1 MAPSTPTTS
10 RKASP
15 TQTRKEPPEMNKR
28 ITLAVVASIVAL
40 SVTGCASSPAP
51 SNSAPAPVYSY
62 DPPVYEPPAQSA
74 EDIFYSVIE
83 PRFPTVPR
91 STAVNLG
98 KAICNALDSG
108 ASITDVGQVAANNGI
123 SYSDAG
129 YLVGASIATF
139 CPEYEDDAR
148 ALIGN

>member
-1 MAPSTPTTS
+1 
-10 RKASP
+10 
-15 TQTRKEPPEMNKR
+15 MNKR

-51 SNSAPAPVYSY
+51 SNSAPAPAPVYSY

-129 YLVGASIATF
+129 YLVGASIASF

-148 ALIGN
+148 ALLGN

>member
-1 MAPSTPTTS
+1 
-10 RKASP
+10 
-15 TQTRKEPPEMNKR
+15 MNKR
-28 ITLAVVASIVAL
+28 ITLAVVASLVAL

-51 SNSAPAPVYSY
+51 SNSAPAPAPVYSY
-62 DPPVYEPPAQSA
+62 DPPVYEPPAQSE

-83 PRFPTVPR
+83 PRFPGVSR
-91 STAVNLG
+91 STAVTLG
-98 KAICNALDSG
+98 KSVCSALDSG
-108 ASITDVGQVAANNGI
+108 ASILDVGQVAVNNGF

-129 YLVGASIATF
+129 YLVGAAIATF